1 MPHISEMHPP
11 SPYQCKMSNGDQRTN
26 SCLGTHR
33 PESIRKY
40 NSIIYRNPFFDLC
53 HLDRIRLTWI
63 RFFFI
68 RVTWT
73 GSNSPVLPPPQSS
86 AAAPPALAAASWT
99 RQWSPDPVPAPAGT
113 PSGPG
118 FWTGRHTG
126 GLPSAGSHWT
136 RISTQLI
143 KFQLKFIYRNMYFS
157 NLCFYQK
164 VLGNL
169 LDYNSSERVFKCLH
183 VSNSMSWCMGGVELH
198 NTSKWYQYCFLHY
211 LLLMRIKRKNYNPQA
226 LSIKNH
232 EFSL

>member
-1 MPHISEMHPP
+1 MQNVKWWP
-11 SPYQCKMSNGDQRTN
+11 QRTN

-40 NSIIYRNPFFDLC
+40 NRIIHRNPFFDPC
-53 HLDRIRLTWI
+53 HLDRIWLVWI
-63 RFFFI
+63 RFLI
-68 RVTWT
+68 HVTWT

-118 FWTGRHTG
+118 FWTGHQTG

-143 KFQLKFIYRNMYFS
+143 KFQLKFIYRNMYFY

-169 LDYNSSERVFKCLH
+169 LDYNSSEGVFKCLH
-183 VSNSMSWCMGGVELH
+183 VSNPMSWCTGGVELH
-198 NTSKWYQYCFLHY
+198 NTSKWYQYSFFLHN
-211 LLLMRIKRKNYNPQA
+211 LMLMRIKKKITIHKYYQSWIMNCT
-226 LSIKNH
+226 SICMKYYPK
-232 EFSL
+232 FIKPT